1 MKTNSFKEGVAL
13 VATIAAIA
21 LTSFRNND
29 EGNTD
34 RPFLQAI
41 NSHAS
46 TTLITYNLQH
56 AISRLTRIQR
66 TVEETYTDIRIPVY
80 ESGHLVSTLV
90 SDRANGEDSQLFS
103 SFDYTDD
110 YSRIEKIHYYTEG
123 SIQAYDSLVYNET
136 GHITARY
143 FFGKN
148 VNNHFE
154 NHNYQAYTWD
164 NAGNVIQL
172 DNYGRMGTSGNFAL
186 SSTMLYSY
194 DKKLNPQQRINGLC
208 YITDIMPAFLSNN
221 NVLTEQIISTQGAD
235 KTTTSYK
242 YEYNSAQYPTSVT
255 AIYGADGSRET
266 TRLSYE

>member
-13 VATIAAIA
+13 IATVAAIA

-29 EGNTD
+29 EGNMD

-46 TTLITYNLQH
+46 TTLIAYNPQH

-66 TVEETYTDIRIPVY
+66 TVEETYTDVRIPVY

-103 SFDYTDD
+103 SFDYAAD
-110 YSRIEKIHYYTEG
+110 YSRIEKICYYTEG
-123 SIQAYDSLVYNET
+123 TIQAYDSLVYNET

-148 VNNHFE
+148 VNNQFE

-164 NAGNVIQL
+164 AGNVTRL
-172 DNYGRMGTSGNFAL
+172 DNYGRMAASGNFAL
-186 SSTMLYSY
+186 SSTVLYSY
-194 DKKLNPQQRINGLC
+194 DKKLNPQQRVNGLC

-221 NVLTEQIISTQGAD
+221 NVLTEQIISTHGAD
-235 KTTTSYK
+235 KTMTNYK
-242 YEYNSAQYPTSVT
+242 YEYNTAQYPTSVT
-255 AIYGADGSRET
+255 AIYGADGTRET
-266 TRLSYE
+266 TQMSYE